1 MRSKLD
7 QALQQRF
14 QLAIQQSYSIG
25 NFLSACIRKHRELTS
40 HQEGARGR
48 GRPRVDSLLDILD
61 GIAEFG
67 TSASSLQD
75 HVLLFQTVCHFPLL
89 NFVNEPM
96 SHFVTGEV
104 RAAVANLADRIH
116 HDCKV
121 PDNLH
126 QANINGNI
134 FASTVSNTQSPPL
147 SDPINYQT
155 ITPVDGDGFATNID
169 RNKEKPLQDAVYVR
183 FHGIDAP
190 ELSAVHF
197 FKTNDLDHVFV
208 KRIGHLSMCAVHF
221 FLRLFISQGSAELC
235 EELVREGFLQTID
248 VYNRPIKEYW
258 LKFSS
263 SAVTESEQTFIEY
276 LEILVN
282 GKPEMRE
289 RLMSPFQITTACP
302 SKPFLISLN
311 ALLVITGFCH
321 VFTKYMQDNRLL
333 ALQAVAKEN
342 KIGPLWC
349 DATRNYIYGAQCDTS
364 EDAVLRHFTV
374 TSATNASANYYSEK
388 ILPWHERQATK
399 QLCSLKT
406 TRTEANANLT
416 KALVGREPHSGMYID
431 ITR

>member
-1 MRSKLD
+1 MLSKLD
-7 QALQQRF
+7 QALQQRL

-25 NFLSACIRKHRELTS
+25 WFLSACINKHRELTS
-40 HQEGARGR
+40 HQEGQRQR
-48 GRPRVDSLLDILD
+48 GRPRVESLLDILD
-61 GIAEFG
+61 GIEDFG
-67 TSASSLQD
+67 TSASCLQD
-75 HVLLFQTVCHFPLL
+75 HIMLFQTVSQFPIL

-96 SHFVTGEV
+96 SHFVTAEV
-104 RAAVANLADRIH
+104 RTAVTHLADRIH
-116 HDCKV
+116 HECKV

-126 QANINGNI
+126 QANINAII
-134 FASTVSNTQSPPL
+134 FTSTVSNTQSPPL
-147 SDPINYQT
+147 SAPINYQT
-155 ITPVDGDGFATNID
+155 LTPVDGDGFATNID
-169 RNKEKPLQDAVYVR
+169 RSKDKPLQGAIYVR

-208 KRIGHLSMCAVHF
+208 KRMGHLSMCAVHF
-221 FLRLFISQGSAELC
+221 FLRLFVIQGSAELC
-235 EELVREGFLQTID
+235 EELVREGFKQTTD

-258 LKFSS
+258 FKFSS
-263 SAVTESEQTFIEY
+263 SAVTESEQTYIDY
-276 LEILVN
+276 LETLLN

-321 VFTKYMQDNRLL
+321 VFTKYIQDNRLL
-333 ALQAVAKEN
+333 ALQALAKQN

-349 DATRNYIYGAQCDTS
+349 DATRNFIYGAQCDTS

-374 TSATNASANYYSEK
+374 TSAANASANYYSEK

-399 QLCSLKT
+399 KLCSLKT
-406 TRTEANANLT
+406 TRSEANANLT
-416 KALVGREPHSGMYID
+416 KALAGREPQSGMYID